1 MSSIRFL
8 RTFIAI
14 AEHGS
19 FAAAAEH
26 VALTQAA
33 VGMQMRVLE
42 AEIRQTLFDRSGRHA
57 ALNGNGLALLPQ
69 IRKIVAWYD
78 ALSET
83 ADPGESL
90 VGSVTLGAVMSVMG
104 AMAAV
109 VARLKHRHPRLDIRL
124 LSGKSFE
131 LNARLDTRE
140 IDAAVLVRMQGRT
153 PRSLQWMPLYDE
165 PMVLLAHHSTGNTDA
180 RTLLAEQP
188 FLSFDHTQRT
198 GALIDHAL
206 RRQGIDVDEF
216 LQMNS
221 LETIAELVRQNVG
234 VSIVPLLRNS
244 SWKHDPLL
252 RVMPLP
258 KAVAPR
264 PIGMLAR
271 ADAIRPEVTRLLLEN
286 LDGLAQGRA
295 AGGA

>member
-26 VALTQAA
+26 VAITQAA

-42 AEIRQTLFDRSGRHA
+42 TEIRQTLFDRSGRHA
-57 ALNGNGLALLPQ
+57 QLNGHGLALLPQ
-69 IRKIVAWYD
+69 IRKIVALYD
-78 ALSET
+78 GLSET
-83 ADPGESL
+83 AGSGESL
-90 VGSVTLGAVMSVMG
+90 VGSVTLGAVVSVMG

-109 VARLKHRHPRLDIRL
+109 VARLKQRHPRLDIRL

-131 LNARLDTRE
+131 LGARLDARE

-153 PRSLQWMPLYDE
+153 PKSLHWVPLYDE
-165 PMVLLAHHSTGNTDA
+165 PMVLLAHHSTGNADA
-180 RTLLAEQP
+180 CTLLAERP
-188 FLSFDHTQRT
+188 FLSFDRTQRT
-198 GALIDHAL
+198 GVLTDHAL
-206 RRQGIDVDEF
+206 RRQGVDVDEF
-216 LQMNS
+216 LQINS

-258 KAVAPR
+258 KPVPPR
-264 PIGMLAR
+264 PVGMLAR
-271 ADAIRPEVTRLLLEN
+271 ADTIRPEIMQLLLDN
-286 LDGLAQGRA
+286 LGPADERVASA
-295 AGGA
+295 A